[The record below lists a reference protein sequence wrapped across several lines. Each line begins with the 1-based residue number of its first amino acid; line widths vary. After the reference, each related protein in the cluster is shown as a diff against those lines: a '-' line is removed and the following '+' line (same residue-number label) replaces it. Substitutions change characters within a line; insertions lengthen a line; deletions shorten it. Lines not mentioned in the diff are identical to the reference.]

1 MIGSEPMS
9 FHTLAGNAPL
19 KRQLSAQMQ
28 GRGLSHAY
36 LISGPAGSGKHTLAR
51 LMAAAMVCTGEGER
65 PCGVCSACKKALQGI
80 HPDIITAGEGDKPI
94 SVGQARLLRSDAY
107 IRPNEAPRKVYILP
121 NAQEMNPSAQNALLK
136 LLEEG
141 PVYAAFLLLAENS
154 GGVLSTIRSRCEEL
168 SLAPVS
174 PQEAE
179 EYLLSRFPQLP
190 SPRIRQAAKDCGGV
204 LGRAIEALD
213 DTAQTDLAACREA
226 ARHLL
231 ELMVAGN
238 ELELAAWCVS
248 LEKWDREALTRF
260 LDEAIFLLRDAL
272 ALEAGARPL
281 TPAGGEDPLLLQAA
295 RLGRKRLIKAVD
307 LLERLTSHAVFYVNA
322 GHLCGALAA
331 GINGGIL

>member
-1 MIGSEPMS
+1 MS

-154 GGVLSTIRSRCEEL
+154 GSGWWSSPWPL
-168 SLAPVS
+168 SLLRRRRSISFPGS
-174 PQEAE
+174 LSCPPPGSGRRQRTAE
-179 EYLLSRFPQLP
+179 EYW
-190 SPRIRQAAKDCGGV
+190 
-204 LGRAIEALD
+204 
-213 DTAQTDLAACREA
+213 
-226 ARHLL
+226 
-231 ELMVAGN
+231 AG
-238 ELELAAWCVS
+238 L
-248 LEKWDREALTRF
+248 
-260 LDEAIFLLRDAL
+260 
-272 ALEAGARPL
+272 
-281 TPAGGEDPLLLQAA
+281 
-295 RLGRKRLIKAVD
+295 
-307 LLERLTSHAVFYVNA
+307 
-322 GHLCGALAA
+322 
-331 GINGGIL
+331 